1 MHDGS
6 LGTLEEVVELYNDGG
21 RENPYLDADLRPLRL
36 TEQEKMALI
45 AFLRA
50 LISNPQFS
58 R

>member
-1 MHDGS
+1 MK
-6 LGTLEEVVELYNDGG
+6 EVVELYNDGG